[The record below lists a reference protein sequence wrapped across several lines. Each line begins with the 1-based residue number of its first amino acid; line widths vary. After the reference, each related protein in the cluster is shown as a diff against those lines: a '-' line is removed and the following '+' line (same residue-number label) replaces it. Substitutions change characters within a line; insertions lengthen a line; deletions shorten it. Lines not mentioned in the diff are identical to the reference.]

1 MKVGDC
7 DKYLFHR
14 KDYKKL
20 VLHKTHI
27 NKEISPLDII

>member
-20 VLHKTHI
+20 VLHETHI
-27 NKEISPLDII
+27 KTKRYPR